1 MSLRAALSLTLV
13 LLLSFAEPA
22 RAQDAPLPAPVLQAL
37 EKARIPASAL
47 AVAALPL
54 HNDAQPWGWQPTRS
68 LQPGSSMK
76 LVTSIVALDRLGPNH
91 RGFTELRTAAPVVDG
106 VLQGDIALVGG
117 GDVELGL
124 PQLWAL
130 LLELQHAGVRQIS
143 GHLLLDRTRYRP
155 ARPDAGVPPFD
166 SAPEFPY
173 NVVPDAL
180 NLAGSLLPLEL
191 RATAAG
197 VEAATVPRL
206 PGLALDSRMALVDGR
221 CQDWDDHWK
230 PAVTASE
237 GEARRLTLQGTFPR
251 NCVVRAELQLLDRTE
266 LAERLFRHLWQG
278 LGGTWAGRAVEQAAP
293 AGARVLA
300 RRVGR
305 PWGELLRHQNKQSDN
320 AWTRVLFLELG
331 AMRSASA
338 PEATTADLA
347 TQAVREWFAE
357 QGIPSEGLVM
367 DNGSGL
373 SRSERISPLQ
383 MARLLVA
390 ASRGRHAADFAM
402 SLPTVGVDGTMR
414 NRLKASPA
422 TGWARFKTGTLRNV
436 VALAG
441 YVSDPQGRPWAVSM
455 MINDPVDG
463 DGTASRGRPVLDA
476 LVDHIARVGVPDQ
489 GRVAPGE
496 MAAGGFTPGGAIPQ
510 TTSVSAAR

>member
-1 MSLRAALSLTLV
+1 MSLRAALALPLAV
-13 LLLSFAEPA
+13 LFWSAGPA
-22 RAQDAPLPAPVLQAL
+22 LAQDAPLPPAVLQAL
-37 EKARIPASAL
+37 EKARIPPGAL

-54 HNDAQPWGWQPTRS
+54 HNDAQPWGWQPTR
-68 LQPGSSMK
+68 LMQPGSSMK

-91 RGFTELRTAAPVVDG
+91 RGSTELKTAAPAVDG

-124 PQLWAL
+124 PQLWGL
-130 LLELQHAGVRQIS
+130 LLELQHAGVRHIA
-143 GHLLLDRTRYRP
+143 GNLLLDRTRYRP
-155 ARPDAGVPPFD
+155 ARPDVGVPPFD
-166 SAPEFPY
+166 ASPEFPY
-173 NVVPDAL
+173 NVIPDAL

-191 RATAAG
+191 RATATG
-197 VEAATVPRL
+197 VEASTVPRL
-206 PGLALDSRMALVDGR
+206 PGLAFDSRMALVDGR

-230 PAVTASE
+230 PAVTANE
-237 GEARRLTLQGTFPR
+237 GDARRISLQGAFPR
-251 NCVVRAELQLLDRTE
+251 NCIVRAELQLLDRTE
-266 LAERLFRHLWQG
+266 LAERLFRHLWQS
-278 LGGTWAGRAVEQAAP
+278 LGGTWAGQAVEQAAP

-331 AMRSASA
+331 ALRSASA
-338 PEATTADLA
+338 PGVNTADLA

-357 QGIPSEGLVM
+357 QGIPSDGLVL

-383 MARLLVA
+383 MARLLVT

-414 NRLKASPA
+414 NRLKDSPA

-441 YVSDPQGRPWAVSM
+441 YVSDPQGRPWALAM

-463 DGTASRGRPVLDA
+463 DGTARRGRPALDA
-476 LVDHIARVGVPDQ
+476 MVDHVARQGVPQPAADWARLQ
-489 GRVAPGE
+489 GLE
-496 MAAGGFTPGGAIPQ
+496 H
-510 TTSVSAAR
+510 